1 MNAEKLAIFGIVIFG
16 FMALVQA
23 WRTARQAS
31 HMMKQREGG
40 RPRRL
45 ISSEPAAAELARAL
59 IDEVVEKN
67 PELVLKTKETGVMDG
82 FLDRQ
87 IKTAMNH
94 YLDRVNPKFRGL
106 FHMTV
111 SEIIFQRKDR
121 SDEPS

>member
-31 HMMKQREGG
+31 HMMKRREGG

-59 IDEVVEKN
+59 IDEVVKKN
-67 PELVLKTKETGVMDG
+67 PELVLKTKEAGVMDSV
-82 FLDRQ
+82 LDRQ

-94 YLDRVNPKFRGL
+94 YLDRVSPKFRGL
-106 FHMTV
+106 FHATV
-111 SEIIFQRKDR
+111 SNVIFQRKEKP
-121 SDEPS
+121 DEVS